1 MTRKM
6 SGDGYV
12 MEKIVDRA
20 SVEMATC
27 GLWGRS
33 KLFIWSEFRSKWK
46 SSEIWA
52 WMWKRNGISMI
63 MISFTETCLELTDF
77 SVTIPR
83 THSHTFFFSLTSYR
97 ASVPNIGSISI
108 SNLEEQPQQVRS
120 YCSWLNCSGW
130 MCNQKVCYIAI
141 NENSHQRNNRT
152 VQWFTVTRKLFWQTE
167 TQKQVIFL
175 CYCFEFLQFFVYI
188 YSFITFC
195 HCTNTVFF
203 CCLLFFIFVIVFAT
217 RPTIQP
223 LQND

>member
-1 MTRKM
+1 
-6 SGDGYV
+6 
-12 MEKIVDRA
+12 MEKIADRA
-20 SVEMATC
+20 SVEIATW

-52 WMWKRNGISMI
+52 WMWKGNVIWLI
-63 MISFTETCLELTDF
+63 MISLVIYRNLLWTHKLFRIYPNVSRL
-77 SVTIPR
+77 R

-108 SNLEEQPQQVRS
+108 SNLEEKPQQVRS

>member
-97 ASVPNIGSISI
+97 ASDPNIGSISI

-130 MCNQKVCYIAI
+130 MFNQKVCYIAI
-141 NENSHQRNNRT
+141 MNTVAYWRIKGCSHWQRQSDFSY
-152 VQWFTVTRKLFWQTE
+152 VS
-167 TQKQVIFL
+167 IHHFL
-175 CYCFEFLQFFVYI
+175 CAFWDV
-188 YSFITFC
+188 
-195 HCTNTVFF
+195 
-203 CCLLFFIFVIVFAT
+203 A
-217 RPTIQP
+217 
-223 LQND
+223 